1 LRMKNKLLGIALVLS
16 LAALVF
22 VLIGCP
28 EKGQISKG
36 KYGITIRPKQGGY
49 PKLEAKWAD
58 IQSVLN
64 DYPYLYYIEQFKDG
78 DLVAGPRGNSC
89 NLFPLA
95 NLEQV
100 KKEAKETVPP
110 YTGHAVQIGIGL
122 SKVVED
128 SECLGGD
135 NCPEDETLESHSP
148 QAHYHKYLLDSKEMT
163 KRVNEILNGSDA
175 AGSTPGG

>member
-1 LRMKNKLLGIALVLS
+1 MKNKLLGIALVLS

-28 EKGQISKG
+28 ISNG

-49 PKLEAKWAD
+49 PKLEAKWTD

-64 DYPYLYYIEQFKDG
+64 DYPYLYYIEEFRDG
-78 DLVAGPRGNSC
+78 DHVGGPRGTSC

-100 KKEAKETVPP
+100 KKAKETVPP
-110 YTGHAVQIGIGL
+110 YGSRGPNWHWFVNAVWETGEARTIV
-122 SKVVED
+122 
-128 SECLGGD
+128 
-135 NCPEDETLESHSP
+135 LE
-148 QAHYHKYLLDSKEMT
+148 M
-163 KRVNEILNGSDA
+163 KR
-175 AGSTPGG
+175 